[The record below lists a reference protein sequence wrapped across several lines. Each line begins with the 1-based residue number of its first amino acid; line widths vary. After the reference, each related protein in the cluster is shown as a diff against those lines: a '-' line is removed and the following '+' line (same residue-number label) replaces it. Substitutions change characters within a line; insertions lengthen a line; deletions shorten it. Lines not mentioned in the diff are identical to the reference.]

1 MVIPALET
9 HANSHIGA
17 MPPHQSRPPPTTSA
31 ADPLSMIVDSP
42 KPTTPTVRDSQKTP
56 PKPSPSPPKLRHT
69 GLSMSTSK
77 LRLTGAAAMAE
88 MKRHSQEPQSRLDT
102 VGRQTSPNPAVEAVR
117 SLVSGGGMS
126 RASDAPTVTKLSS
139 PLRQAADK
147 IVIPSEHARTE
158 SENGSAV
165 SIGSFR
171 SLDSTGPGA
180 SLTATANQ
188 SSASLPQFTG
198 DSAQMTAEP
207 GTLEDAR
214 DGSRSTEQSGN
225 KAISYPGRP
234 VDAQADQQAGE
245 GSSDGF
251 RGMSHPGYGQ
261 NSPRSPAS
269 TKRHKCPHCDVDFTR
284 HHNLKSHLLTHSQEK
299 PFVCPDCQSSF
310 RRLHDLKR
318 HSKLHTGE
326 RPHTCKTCGRRFAR
340 GDALA
345 RHNKGPGSCAGRR
358 SSFGGDGDYTEGNSE
373 NMDGVEYTSPADDYD
388 AAEDRARRVSE
399 PNRKRHRKETPEDI
413 HREVYRQQSSTY
425 PPPLSR
431 SLRESVGSMAPPS
444 SLHPNSN
451 IPVPSREAPSHPV
464 PPNGSSTNQ
473 SYFSQGQVFPEPGMM
488 TQSPKPLSPG
498 GPPDGAHRPS
508 LADTS
513 AGGTLGRNRSTSL
526 TTQFQQQ
533 QFGRGS
539 SVGKTSPRI
548 TSQYAPIQ
556 PSGASTML
564 PPLGAS
570 VMAQSRGAPPPPP
583 PTNNQQQHSS
593 QQHLQPHGGGIG
605 SNAGSLSSH
614 GRSSGSSIREVLGSE
629 TADIWHYVRQMEA
642 RFERMKNEYELRI
655 QNLQEEVKLIRAQ
668 LSGAGPGYG
677 VGGGSGPDMGAGG
690 RY

>member
-1 MVIPALET
+1 MVPPTRET
-9 HANSHIGA
+9 HATSNSGT
-17 MPPHQSRPPPTTSA
+17 MPPRQSGPPPTTSA
-31 ADPLSMIVDSP
+31 ADPLPMNVDSP
-42 KPTTPTVRDSQKTP
+42 KPTTPTAREPQKTP
-56 PKPSPSPPKLRHT
+56 PKSSPSPAKLRHT

-88 MKRHSQEPQSRLDT
+88 MKRHSQEPQSGLDAA
-102 VGRQTSPNPAVEAVR
+102 GRRTSPNPAVEAVR

-126 RASDAPTVTKLSS
+126 RASDGPASTKLSS
-139 PLRQAADK
+139 PLRQAAEK
-147 IVIPSEHARTE
+147 IVIPPGKTRHE

-165 SIGSFR
+165 SVGSFR
-171 SLDSTGPGA
+171 SLDSTGPGVA
-180 SLTATANQ
+180 LTATASQ
-188 SSASLPQFTG
+188 PSTSLPQFTG
-198 DSAQMTAEP
+198 DSSQMTDEP
-207 GTLEDAR
+207 GTLDDAR
-214 DGSRSTEQSGN
+214 DGSSATEQNAN
-225 KAISYPGRP
+225 KAFSYPGRP
-234 VDAQADQQAGE
+234 AEAEADQQAGE
-245 GSSDGF
+245 GGSGGF

-261 NSPRSPAS
+261 NSPKSPAS

-373 NMDGVEYTSPADDYD
+373 TMDGVEYTSPADDYD
-388 AAEDRARRVSE
+388 AAEERARRVSE
-399 PNRKRHRKETPEDI
+399 PSRKRHQKETPDDV

-431 SLRESVGSMAPPS
+431 GMRESVGSMAPPS

-451 IPVPSREAPSHPV
+451 NPAPSREASNHPG
-464 PPNGSSTNQ
+464 PLNGSSTNQ

-513 AGGTLGRNRSTSL
+513 AGGPLGRNRSTSL

-556 PSGASTML
+556 PSGATTML

-570 VMAQSRGAPPPPP
+570 ALSQSRGAPPPPL
-583 PTNNQQQHSS
+583 TNNQPQHSS

-614 GRSSGSSIREVLGSE
+614 GRSSGSSIREVLGSD

-668 LSGAGPGYG
+668 LSGIGPGYG
-677 VGGGSGPDMGAGG
+677 GGGGSDMGAGG